1 MNSVQKKIL
10 IIDDEED
17 INLTVRSI
25 LENNGFKVDSFSN
38 PMFALENF
46 VPGGHFRFLV
56 DVIHGQINNIKK
68 CSGYIHRSKGTCA
81 KP

>member
-1 MNSVQKKIL
+1 MNSVQKRIL

-25 LENNGFKVDSFSN
+25 LEKNGFKVDSFSN

-46 VPGGHFRFLV
+46 VPGLYDLLILDIKMPQMEAHISKCIGKIR
-56 DVIHGQINNIKK
+56 DGDDNN
-68 CSGYIHRSKGTCA
+68 
-81 KP
+81 

>member
-1 MNSVQKKIL
+1 MNSVQKRIL

-46 VPGGHFRFLV
+46 VPGLY
-56 DVIHGQINNIKK
+56 DLLILDIKMPQMDGWFSIIPENK
-68 CSGYIHRSKGTCA
+68 RH
-81 KP
+81 

>member
-1 MNSVQKKIL
+1 MNSVQKRIL

-38 PMFALENF
+38 LMFALENF
-46 VPGGHFRFLV
+46 VPGLY
-56 DVIHGQINNIKK
+56 DLLILDIKM
-68 CSGYIHRSKGTCA
+68 
-81 KP
+81 P

>member
-1 MNSVQKKIL
+1 MNSVQKRIL

-46 VPGGHFRFLV
+46 VPGLY
-56 DVIHGQINNIKK
+56 DLLILDIKMPQMDGFQLYRK
-68 CSGYIHRSKGTCA
+68 IRDIDGKIEVVL
-81 KP
+81 

>member
-1 MNSVQKKIL
+1 MNSVQKRIL

-17 INLTVRSI
+17 INLTVLSI

-46 VPGGHFRFLV
+46 VLGLY
-56 DVIHGQINNIKK
+56 DL
-68 CSGYIHRSKGTCA
+68 
-81 KP
+81 